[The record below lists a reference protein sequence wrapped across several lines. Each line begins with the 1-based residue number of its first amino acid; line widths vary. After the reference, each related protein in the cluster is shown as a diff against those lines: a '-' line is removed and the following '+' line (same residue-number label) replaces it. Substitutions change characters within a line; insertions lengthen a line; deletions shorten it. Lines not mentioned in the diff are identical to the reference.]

1 MQSRTRPG
9 KALFITLA
17 LFSTIVL
24 ITSIILLINN
34 TRLICMAER
43 WMLLGSLFLLLL
55 LVGRWLWRKCSDK
68 GLPVRIL
75 SALLWGSA
83 MAILILSTIAAIKL
97 SDKRVCHSGN
107 YIVYQEQPF
116 IIEIDP
122 LPLVLYKRSG
132 LREVRLFTV
141 DSEILD
147 PIGATL
153 LVDEEN
159 DWVTFEAQWHSASAQ
174 LTWTTLKRYVLSTGQ
189 LIESQEY

>member
-1 MQSRTRPG
+1 
-9 KALFITLA
+9 
-17 LFSTIVL
+17 
-24 ITSIILLINN
+24 
-34 TRLICMAER
+34 MAER

-55 LVGRWLWRKCSDK
+55 LVGRWLWRKCSDE

-97 SDKRVCHSGN
+97 SDKRVCHNGN
-107 YIVYQEQPF
+107 YIVYHEQPF

-141 DSEILD
+141 DSEILN
-147 PIGATL
+147 PIGTTL

-174 LTWTTLKRYVLSTGQ
+174 LTWATLKRYVLSTGQ
-189 LIESQEY
+189 LIEIQEY